1 MSAPI
6 FFNITKIKM
15 ELCVL
20 ISTLLKIA
28 SGILIFFKISNDFIK
43 TRANQEVVC
52 NSARSTAGGADDMEL
67 SG

>member
-1 MSAPI
+1 
-6 FFNITKIKM
+6 M

-28 SGILIFFKISNDFIK
+28 SGILIFFLISNDFIK